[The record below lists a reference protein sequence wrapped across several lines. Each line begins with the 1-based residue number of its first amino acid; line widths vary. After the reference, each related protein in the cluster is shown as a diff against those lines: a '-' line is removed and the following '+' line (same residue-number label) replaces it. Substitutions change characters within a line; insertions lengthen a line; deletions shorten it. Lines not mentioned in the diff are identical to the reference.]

1 MNKSYPLVINDN
13 LAESEDIIKMVQAL
27 CSLSILKSCGGYI
40 LTYRRH
46 KSRAYI
52 GVMPSIISGQR
63 CNHYDLKAG
72 PETKVFLTGGI
83 NIYGEI
89 SLLFKISKTELND
102 QIISEL
108 RKLYISLAN
117 VLIKNGY
124 EGPGI
129 LDWITRKI
137 IEESRLF
144 YPIPST
150 IYEMTTAS
158 GLTF

>member
-1 MNKSYPLVINDN
+1 MNKSYPLAINGN
-13 LAESEDIIKMVQAL
+13 SAESEDIVKMVQAF
-27 CSLSILKSCGGYI
+27 CSLSILKSCAGYI
-40 LTYRRH
+40 LTYRIH
-46 KSRAYI
+46 KSTAYI

-83 NIYGEI
+83 SVNGEI
-89 SLLFKISKTELND
+89 SLLFKISKTALND

-108 RKLYISLAN
+108 RKLYISLAD

-129 LDWITRKI
+129 LDWITREI
-137 IEESRLF
+137 IEESKLF
-144 YPIPST
+144 FPIPST
-150 IYEMTTAS
+150 IYDLTTAS